1 MMRPDILQAN
11 MNEGRIPL
19 LLEYVVTFSRLF
31 VLIVLIIST
40 LISAMAGNEF
50 WRIILQA
57 SIITL
62 ISGFL
67 LWAINKIAFSAL
79 LNTTVE
85 NLKQEGEKEA
95 EEAAAAAAAAAAAE
109 AAAEEEAEQNSDI
122 FETELQL

>member
-1 MMRPDILQAN
+1 MQTN